1 MWLTVTYRHSLQA
14 DISTIAR
21 KTGITSATQLAKL
34 VPRDAEK
41 GRVPDVEW
49 WDAHIMAN
57 AEYPAEDS
65 ANFDLREGAVTKLIE
80 HPIQMMPLEPRNQ
93 GGDSMR
99 IIILCVLLLISSMLP
114 IYHTLKRSL
123 DLATTY

>member
-1 MWLTVTYRHSLQA
+1 MQA

-34 VPRDAEK
+34 VPKDAEK

-57 AEYPAEDS
+57 AEYPAEES

-99 IIILCVLLLISSMLP
+99 FIYYVVYLVISTLLP
-114 IYHTLKRSL
+114 RFHTLKRSL
-123 DLATTY
+123 DLATAA

>member
-1 MWLTVTYRHSLQA
+1 MSYEQA

-34 VPRDAEK
+34 VPKDAEK

-57 AEYPAEDS
+57 AEYPEGES

-93 GGDSMR
+93 GPDSIRFM
-99 IIILCVLLLISSMLP
+99 IFLE
-114 IYHTLKRSL
+114 K
-123 DLATTY
+123 TTYFFEHTMYGESYMTFSRDF

>member
-1 MWLTVTYRHSLQA
+1 MSFLQA

-34 VPRDAEK
+34 VPKDADR

-65 ANFDLREGAVTKLIE
+65 TNFELREGAVTKLIE

-93 GGDSMR
+93 GLDSIRFIMLLEQNSSHKMQY
-99 IIILCVLLLISSMLP
+99 ILLRDLFLTSN
-114 IYHTLKRSL
+114 YSL
-123 DLATTY
+123 GRQVE

>member
-1 MWLTVTYRHSLQA
+1 MQA

-34 VPRDAEK
+34 VPKDAEK

-57 AEYPAEDS
+57 AEYPAEES

-99 IIILCVLLLISSMLP
+99 FNMLCAWSSHPLIHVTEISYIHIHS
-114 IYHTLKRSL
+114 LKKS
-123 DLATTY
+123 